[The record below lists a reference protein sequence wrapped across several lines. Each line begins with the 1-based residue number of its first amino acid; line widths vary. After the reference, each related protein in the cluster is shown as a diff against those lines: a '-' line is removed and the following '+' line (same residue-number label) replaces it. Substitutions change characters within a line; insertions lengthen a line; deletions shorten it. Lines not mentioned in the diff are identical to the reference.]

1 MEVRYAPG
9 SGTLLGAGER
19 WLLLDVAL
27 HGGPDGG
34 PDAELADRLWDLVT
48 AATPGSLDTVV
59 ATLVE
64 AYGEDV
70 SFALVDLSPVHGSV
84 VTRGHARV
92 AEADGAHRLS
102 LGDEHRP
109 GPLRLTGGIV
119 AAGSA
124 DLRPAAH
131 PRPPRPPRPPVTTAG
146 ISAAPPPPPVD
157 GLIDGIPAEILA
169 SRAGDPPPAPTP
181 VVTADPVDDSR
192 RRLEERIG
200 HTVRRAPDP
209 DHDGRT
215 TFRPTD
221 VAADATVSAPA
232 PDHLHQATQE
242 TVLAV
247 RCAAGH
253 LTAAFVPTCRVCSA
267 PVPPQEPARVPR
279 PQLGVVRLPDG
290 DTVPLDRGVVL
301 GRQPTSPPETVDW
314 PHLVRVPQD
323 LSYVSRIHLRIELD
337 GWLVLATDLG
347 SRSGTTLRVPGRPP
361 ERIRAHQPYVWE
373 PGQVLDLADSF
384 EIEYRTQVAP

>member
-19 WLLLDVAL
+19 WLLLDAPLVDR
-27 HGGPDGG
+27 PD
-34 PDAELADRLWDLVT
+34 PELADRIWALVT
-48 AATPGSLDTVV
+48 DAATGAQDAVV
-59 ATLVE
+59 EAVVE

-70 SFALVDLSPVHGSV
+70 SFALVDLTPAHGAT
-84 VTRGHARV
+84 VTRGSARV
-92 AEADGAHRLS
+92 TEADGAHLLS
-102 LGDEHRP
+102 LGDDRRP
-109 GPLRLTGGIV
+109 GTLRLTGGIV
-119 AAGSA
+119 GARSA
-124 DLRPAAH
+124 DLRPV
-131 PRPPRPPRPPVTTAG
+131 RPPARPTVAVGG
-146 ISAAPPPPPVD
+146 ISAAPPPPAVE
-157 GLIDGIPAEILA
+157 GLIDGIPDEILA
-169 SRAGDPPPAPTP
+169 SRATDPPPAPVP
-181 VVTADPVDDSR
+181 VVTADPVEDSR

-200 HTVRRAPDP
+200 HTVRRASDP

-215 TFRPTD
+215 TFRP
-221 VAADATVSAPA
+221 AGEPADATVSAPV
-232 PDHLHQATQE
+232 PDHLHQPTQE

-301 GRQPTSPPETVDW
+301 GRQPTAPPETVDW

-323 LSYVSRIHLRIELD
+323 LSYVSRTHLRLELD